1 MAIVK
6 KVITANAIK
15 NGTVVTGV
23 DALGNSNTIDPY
35 SGKITTT
42 YTSMSNGYGLGTDG
56 KTHFQW
62 LNVHSSGALQSL
74 YNTRFDNPRYYTGD
88 AAT

>member
-6 KVITANAIK
+6 KVIIANEFK

-23 DALGNSNTIDPY
+23 DPIGNFNTIDPL
-35 SGKITTT
+35 SGKVATTF
-42 YTSMSNGYGLGTDG
+42 TSMSKGYGLGTDG
-56 KTHFQW
+56 KTHFQF

-88 AAT
+88 AVT

>member
-6 KVITANAIK
+6 KIITANAIK

-23 DALGNSNTIDPY
+23 DPIGNFNTIDPL
-35 SGKITTT
+35 SGKITTSFK
-42 YTSMSNGYGLGTDG
+42 SMSQGYGLGTDG
-56 KTHFQW
+56 QTHFQW

-74 YNTRFDNPRYYTGD
+74 YNTRFDNPRYFTGD
-88 AAT
+88 AVT

>member
-6 KVITANAIK
+6 KVILANAIK

-23 DALGNSNTIDPY
+23 DPLGNSNTIDPF
-35 SGKITTT
+35 SGKVTAT
-42 YTSMSNGYGLGTDG
+42 YTSMSKGYGLGTDG
-56 KTHFQW
+56 QTHFQW

-74 YNTRFDNPRYYTGD
+74 YNNRFDNPRYYAGD
-88 AAT
+88 GAG

>member
-6 KVITANAIK
+6 KVILANAIK

-23 DALGNSNTIDPY
+23 DPLGNSNTINPY
-35 SGKITTT
+35 SGNITTT
-42 YTSMSNGYGLGTDG
+42 YTSMSKGYGIGTDG
-56 KTHFQW
+56 QTHFQW

-74 YNTRFDNPRYYTGD
+74 YNTRFDNPRYYAGD
-88 AAT
+88 TNA

>member
-23 DALGNSNTIDPY
+23 DPLGNSNTIDPY
-35 SGKITTT
+35 SGKITGTF
-42 YTSMSNGYGLGTDG
+42 TSMSQGYGLGTDG
-56 KTHFQW
+56 ETHFQW

-74 YNTRFDNPRYYTGD
+74 YNNRFDNPRYYSGD
-88 AAT
+88 TNA

>member
-6 KVITANAIK
+6 KVILANAIK

-23 DALGNSNTIDPY
+23 DPLGNSNTINPY
-35 SGKITTT
+35 SGNITTT
-42 YTSMSNGYGLGTDG
+42 YTSMSKGYGIGPDG
-56 KTHFQW
+56 QTHFQW

-74 YNTRFDNPRYYTGD
+74 YNTRFDNPRYYAGD
-88 AAT
+88 TNA